1 MQVDRRRALWIR
13 NLRSFDVALLGKWDR
28 KAKIER
34 MSILYRV
41 LVAISDDQRG
51 FKFEK

>member
-1 MQVDRRRALWIR
+1 MQVDRRRVLWIR
-13 NLRSFDVALLGKWDR
+13 NLTSFNVALLGKWDW

-34 MSILYRV
+34 MSILCRV
-41 LVAISDDQRG
+41 LVAIWDDQRG